1 MRKIIK
7 IDQYN
12 CNLIVILS
20 DKIKEDTNKL
30 LKKDKLSHRI
40 DYEIEGIFL
49 YHDIDKY
56 YLLISQ
62 QHLSHNTIAHEVY
75 HAVVRI
81 TEDREIND
89 EESQA
94 WLMGYITEQIY
105 KFINKKNVEIKH
117 K

>member
-12 CNLIVILS
+12 CQLIVIIS
-20 DKIKEDTNKL
+20 DKIKDDTNKL
-30 LKKDKLSHRI
+30 LKKDKISHRI

-49 YHDIDKY
+49 SHDIDKY
-56 YLLISQ
+56 YLLLSTK
-62 QHLSHNTIAHEVY
+62 HLSNNTIAHEVY

-81 TEDREIND
+81 TEDRDIND

-94 WLMGYITEQIY
+94 WLCGHITETIY
-105 KFINKKNVEIKH
+105 KYLNNKNVKIQ
-117 K
+117 